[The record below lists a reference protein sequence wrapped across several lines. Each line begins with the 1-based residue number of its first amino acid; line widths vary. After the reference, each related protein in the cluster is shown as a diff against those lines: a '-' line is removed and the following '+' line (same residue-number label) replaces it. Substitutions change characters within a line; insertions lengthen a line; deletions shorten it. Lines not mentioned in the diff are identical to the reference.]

1 MVIARCLAAILTF
14 STSLTGVAQERSA
27 AIISKDDH
35 QKPWRVLGG
44 PEQESGKPIEIE
56 TNSRAAVKL
65 LVEDRRG
72 TAILSLSPQPLP
84 VAMTFKL
91 ESEFDPQAVEPP
103 TQLFGTGDFRIFIGS
118 SGHSPD
124 DLGAYEG
131 FQLRIFPHLGVS
143 ENRRKTGD
151 ESHTATSLWIRNIDV
166 QRRTNNDGEPH
177 SGLLSDACQNRSSQK
192 QRHNCGW
199 SRVLLTSGGFGL
211 KNRESTIVTLV
222 ITHKHIEIVARDWY
236 HKYDLRPSE
245 LRISKIDSFAIG
257 HTNISRGYKSVTLS
271 DLTIE
276 PFNQPSEIT
285 R

>member
-1 MVIARCLAAILTF
+1 MVIARRLAAILTF
-14 STSLTGVAQERSA
+14 SISLTGVAQERLTANKSN
-27 AIISKDDH
+27 DDH
-35 QKPWRVLGG
+35 QKPWRVLAG
-44 PEQESGKPIEIE
+44 PEQENGKPIEIA
-56 TNSRAAVKL
+56 TNSPAAVKL

-72 TAILSLSPQPLP
+72 TAIQSLSPQPLP
-84 VAMTFKL
+84 AIVTFKL

-143 ENRRKTGD
+143 ENRRKTGE

-166 QRRTNNDGEPH
+166 QRRTNSDGEPH
-177 SGLLSDACQNRSSQK
+177 SGLLSDACQNRSTKK

-199 SRVLLTSGGFGL
+199 SRVLLTSEGFGL
-211 KNRESTIVTLV
+211 KNRESTFVSVV
-222 ITHKHIEIVARDWY
+222 ITRKQIEIVAGHWH
-236 HKYDLRPSE
+236 HKHDLRPSE
-245 LRISKIDSFAIG
+245 LRISTIDSFAIG
-257 HTNISRGYKSVTLS
+257 HTNISRGYKSVTIS

-276 PFNQPSEIT
+276 PFEQPSEIT